1 MIQIIRQGN
10 LKSPII
16 RFECRR
22 CNCVFE
28 ADKDDYKLILTSGDL
43 AYITDCPYCHKRV
56 VRMIIKDRRYI

>member
-1 MIQIIRQGN
+1 MIQVLKEGD

-16 RFECRR
+16 RFECLR

-56 VRMIIKDRRYI
+56 ARMIIKDRRYI

>member
-10 LKSPII
+10 LKSPMI

-56 VRMIIKDRRYI
+56 ARMIIKDRRYI

>member
-28 ADKDDYKLILTSGDL
+28 ADKDDYKLILSSGDL

-56 VRMIIKDRRYI
+56 ARMIIKDRRYI